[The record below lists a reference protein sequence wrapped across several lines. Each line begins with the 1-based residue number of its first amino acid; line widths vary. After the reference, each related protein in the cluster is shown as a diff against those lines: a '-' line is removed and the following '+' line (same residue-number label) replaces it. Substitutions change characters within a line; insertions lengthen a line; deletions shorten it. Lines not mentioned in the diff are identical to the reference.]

1 MVKKKNIFT
10 ALSAFALASIALS
23 SCVGQLDYTFPTS
36 VSVYETTGTKAKL
49 LTRQN
54 SIDLSE
60 FNGEDYSKQTIY
72 VDTSTPYQEY
82 YGYGASLTHASA
94 YLLMEA
100 DESTRGEILDELFSR
115 EGANFSYLRIPIGAS
130 DYVPDVPDPFFSCD
144 DMPDGEEDRELNN
157 FSLSH
162 DADIIAITKEIKEI
176 NPDVTFMASPRSA
189 PARMKK
195 NQSMLGG
202 GYLKDDLEEVYSD
215 YLVKF
220 VEEYKENGV
229 DISRLTILN
238 EPSVGALSY
247 PTMDMTGEQAARI
260 TAYTGEK
267 LADKGLST
275 SIMAWDFNYGSSSA
289 SFADL
294 FIESLFNKEETDAYK
309 YISEI
314 AFHGYDG
321 DGYYSSSSMF
331 GLKDGIEMASKEY
344 QKASM
349 ITEITENSGASDFA
363 SNMTYA
369 AKNVVIN
376 PCAVQT
382 NYDDEAWNGASGS
395 LYRNL
400 VLDSNGQP
408 TPAYHE
414 NECLGVI
421 ALDAVEKDGVTTFKY
436 TKSSAYY
443 TMAQVSK
450 FMYKVDGVEPRAI
463 KAMSDYADL
472 AFMAYYRADGAIVI
486 VVSNTNETNPADID
500 VVIDEDKAISYSM
513 VPQSIVTFVC

>member
-1 MVKKKNIFT
+1 MIKKTRIIPM
-10 ALSAFALASIALS
+10 LSALGLAAIALS
-23 SCVGQLDYTFPTS
+23 SCGSEVNYSFPTS
-36 VSVYETTGTKAKL
+36 VSVYETTGTKSKL
-49 LTRQN
+49 MTRQN
-54 SIDLSE
+54 SIDLTDFSE
-60 FNGEDYSKQTIY
+60 EDYAKQTIY
-72 VDTSTPYQEY
+72 VDTSTLYQEY

-100 DESTRGEILDELFSR
+100 DQNTREEILDELFSR
-115 EGANFSYLRIPIGAS
+115 DGANFSYVRIPIGAS

-144 DMPDGEEDRELNN
+144 DVADGEEDKELTN

-162 DADIIAITKEIKEI
+162 DQDILVIAKEIKEI

-189 PARMKK
+189 PAWMKK

-202 GYLKDDLEEVYSD
+202 GYLKDDLEEVYAD

-220 VEEYKENGV
+220 VEEYKNNGV

-267 LADKGLST
+267 LAQKNLDT

-289 SFADL
+289 SFANL
-294 FIESLFNKEETDAYK
+294 FMESLFDKDETDAYK
-309 YISEI
+309 YISEV

-331 GLKDGIEMASKEY
+331 GLKDGIEMASQEY
-344 QKASM
+344 GKPSM
-349 ITEITENSGASDFA
+349 ITEITENSGATDFA
-363 SNMTYA
+363 SNISYA
-369 AKNVVIN
+369 AKNIVIN

-382 NYDDEAWNGASGS
+382 NYDDEAWNGASGA

-421 ALDAVEKDGVTTFKY
+421 ALDSSEKDGVTSYKY
-436 TKSSAYY
+436 RKSSAYY

-450 FMYKVDGVEPRAI
+450 FMYKVDGVSPRAV
-463 KAMSDYADL
+463 KATSDYADL
-472 AFMAYYRADGAIVI
+472 AFMSYYRGDGAII
-486 VVSNTNETNPADID
+486 VVIANTNETNPADID
-500 VVIDEDKAISYSM
+500 VVINEDKVISYAM

>member
-1 MVKKKNIFT
+1 MVKKKKNFVVWS
-10 ALSAFALASIALS
+10 ALTLASIALS
-23 SCVGQLDYTFPTS
+23 SCLGQLDYAFPTS
-36 VSVYETTGTKAKL
+36 VSVYETTGTKSKL

-54 SIDLSE
+54 SIDLSD

-72 VDTSTPYQEY
+72 VDTSTLYQEY
-82 YGYGASLTHASA
+82 YGYGASLTHSSA

-100 DESTRGEILDELFSR
+100 DESTREEIIDELFSR
-115 EGANFSYLRIPIGAS
+115 DGANFSYVRIPIGAS

-144 DMPDGEEDRELNN
+144 DMPDGEEDKELAN
-157 FSLSH
+157 FTLSH
-162 DADIIAITKEIKEI
+162 DENIIAIAKKIKAI
-176 NPDVTFMASPRSA
+176 NPDVTFMASPWSA
-189 PARMKK
+189 PAWMKK

-202 GYLKDDLEEVYSD
+202 GYLKDDLEEVYAD

-260 TAYTGEK
+260 TAYTREK

-275 SIMAWDFNYGSSSA
+275 SLMARDFNYGSSSA

-294 FIESLFNKEETDAYK
+294 FIESLFDEEETDAYK

-331 GLKDGIEMASKEY
+331 GLKDGIEMASTEY
-344 QKASM
+344 KKASM
-349 ITEITENSGASDFA
+349 ITEITENSGVTDFA
-363 SNMTYA
+363 SNITYA
-369 AKNVVIN
+369 AKNIVIN

-382 NYDDEAWNGASGS
+382 NYDDESWNGASGS

-421 ALDAVEKDGVTTFKY
+421 ALDSIEEDGVATYKY

-450 FMYKVDGVEPRAI
+450 FMYKVDGIAPRAI
-463 KAMSDYADL
+463 AATSDYADL
-472 AFMAYYRADGAIVI
+472 AFMAYYRGDGAIVI

-500 VVIDEDKAISYSM
+500 VVINEEKTISYSM